1 MPSPKPPFE
10 LKDHCSLIHQNVLY
24 VFSPAGFMSLAL
36 EPNAKWSKLAM
47 GKSVAG
53 ASCFKGPTDGDMN
66 NPAFYV
72 VGGTGGPDDYLGV
85 QSYSFLDKKWK
96 FPPLDGNN
104 MKNRLDHDAVFIESQ
119 SSILVFAGSTN
130 GNPTPS
136 TETFM
141 ISMNSNLY
149 HVESRDGPVAPS
161 TKPILL
167 PWGKDSVLLV
177 AGSGDNKVYEFK
189 ENAWHMFDRVL
200 ESPVPDPTNTPV
212 IANPYIDGNMA
223 LQVFDLAAS
232 PVTVRTDNLVQPGA
246 PHRRSIHSRH
256 HGHIHST
263 VQKRDSYPA
272 YNSTLAPT
280 GSRTGASVAAD
291 PGYNNRVVIS
301 GGNNEEPIVIFN
313 QDDNAWLD
321 IKDFFS
327 VSTTS
332 SASSSTMTSSSMTVI
347 SSTSTP
353 TITSAPSF
361 TPYPTETE
369 TSSTSSDRAD
379 DVVPPDGRTLT
390 IIGATLG
397 TLLGIGAIIIII
409 LLVLAWRRRTSLYC
423 QHAKEKHMNSDD
435 KDRFSFQDAGV
446 EPLTRS
452 IQPIARGPVPSTDSW
467 AYVAG
472 QVDDYSRA
480 SLNPSPP
487 APPPTRGMPISEK
500 SPSPLR
506 TMEAAHEERPDSDV
520 YPPVS
525 TNKPVF
531 GAVVDHRQSE
541 ADDRLTDE
549 GWSKYF
555 QRDKDNGSIKSRASS
570 VDSKYSKSDYKSDYQ
585 SDYRGSGWPHVSA
598 EVPPLKFGGPQPL
611 GMVASGSPSTET
623 PPKWPF
629 TQHQGMAA
637 KISSAD
643 SISINSDDFYDD
655 RRDTGRD
662 TLRDTKSDAF
672 STGAPGSTHDVDRWG
687 RVSREPRVPSSNY
700 SNSVYY
706 DNPGPPYTGGPDR
719 YLNPMHPESRAPSSH
734 YGRNTRSASRG
745 ILSSD
750 ISWLNI
756 GSNR

>member
-1 MPSPKPPFE
+1 
-10 LKDHCSLIHQNVLY
+10 
-24 VFSPAGFMSLAL
+24 
-36 EPNAKWSKLAM
+36 
-47 GKSVAG
+47 
-53 ASCFKGPTDGDMN
+53 
-66 NPAFYV
+66 
-72 VGGTGGPDDYLGV
+72 
-85 QSYSFLDKKWK
+85 
-96 FPPLDGNN
+96 
-104 MKNRLDHDAVFIESQ
+104 
-119 SSILVFAGSTN
+119 
-130 GNPTPS
+130 
-136 TETFM
+136 
-141 ISMNSNLY
+141 
-149 HVESRDGPVAPS
+149 
-161 TKPILL
+161 
-167 PWGKDSVLLV
+167 
-177 AGSGDNKVYEFK
+177 
-189 ENAWHMFDRVL
+189 
-200 ESPVPDPTNTPV
+200 
-212 IANPYIDGNMA
+212 
-223 LQVFDLAAS
+223 
-232 PVTVRTDNLVQPGA
+232 
-246 PHRRSIHSRH
+246 
-256 HGHIHST
+256 
-263 VQKRDSYPA
+263 
-272 YNSTLAPT
+272 
-280 GSRTGASVAAD
+280 
-291 PGYNNRVVIS
+291 
-301 GGNNEEPIVIFN
+301 
-313 QDDNAWLD
+313 
-321 IKDFFS
+321 
-327 VSTTS
+327 
-332 SASSSTMTSSSMTVI
+332 
-347 SSTSTP
+347 
-353 TITSAPSF
+353 
-361 TPYPTETE
+361 
-369 TSSTSSDRAD
+369 
-379 DVVPPDGRTLT
+379 
-390 IIGATLG
+390 
-397 TLLGIGAIIIII
+397 
-409 LLVLAWRRRTSLYC
+409 
-423 QHAKEKHMNSDD
+423 MNSDD

-472 QVDDYSRA
+472 QVDDYSRP
-480 SLNPSPP
+480 SLNPQPP

-506 TMEAAHEERPDSDV
+506 AMEAAQEERPDSDV

-525 TNKPVF
+525 NNRPVF

-598 EVPPLKFGGPQPL
+598 EVPPLRFDGPHPL

-629 TQHQGMAA
+629 TQLQGMAA

-672 STGAPGSTHDVDRWG
+672 STGAPSSTHDVDRWG

-706 DNPGPPYTGGPDR
+706 DNPGPPHTGGPDR
-719 YLNPMHPESRAPSSH
+719 YLNPMHPESRAPSSY

-750 ISWLNI
+750 LSWLNI

>member
-10 LKDHCSLIHQNVLY
+10 LKDHCTLIHQNVLY
-24 VFSPAGFMSLAL
+24 VYSPAGFMSLAL
-36 EPNAKWSKLAM
+36 EPNAKWSKLAV
-47 GKSVAG
+47 GRSVTG

-66 NPAFYV
+66 NPAFFV

-85 QSYSFLDKKWK
+85 QSYSFLDKKWR
-96 FPPLDGNN
+96 FPSLDGNN
-104 MKNRLDHDAVFIESQ
+104 LKNRVNHDAVFIESQ

-141 ISMNSNLY
+141 ISMSPNLY
-149 HVESRDGPVAPS
+149 HIESRGGPVAPS
-161 TKPILL
+161 TKPVLL
-167 PWGKDSVLLV
+167 PWGKDTVLLI
-177 AGSGDNKVYEFK
+177 AGSGDNKVYQFK
-189 ENAWHMFDRVL
+189 DNAWHMFDYAL
-200 ESPVPDPTNTPV
+200 ESPIADPTNTPI

-232 PVTVRTDNLVQPGA
+232 PITVRTDNLVPPGA

-256 HGHIHST
+256 HNHVNSII
-263 VQKRDSYPA
+263 QKRDSYPA

-280 GSRTGASVAAD
+280 GSRTGASIASD

-301 GGNNEEPIVIFN
+301 GGNSEEPIVIFN

-321 IKDFFS
+321 IKHFFS

-332 SASSSTMTSSSMTVI
+332 SASSSTMTPSSMTAI

-353 TITSAPSF
+353 IITSAPTF

-369 TSSTSSDRAD
+369 SPTSSERVDSI
-379 DVVPPDGRTLT
+379 VPPDGRTLT

-409 LLVLAWRRRTSLYC
+409 LLILAWRRRTSLYC
-423 QHAKEKHMNSDD
+423 QHTKEKHMNSDD

-446 EPLTRS
+446 EPLTQS

-467 AYVAG
+467 AYISG
-472 QVDDYSRA
+472 QADDYSRA
-480 SLNPSPP
+480 SLNPPP
-487 APPPTRGMPISEK
+487 PPPTRGMPISEK

-506 TMEAAHEERPDSDV
+506 VVETTRDERPDSDV

-525 TNKPVF
+525 TKQVF

-555 QRDKDNGSIKSRASS
+555 QREKDNGSVKSRVSS

-585 SDYRGSGWPHVSA
+585 SDYRGSGWPHTSA
-598 EVPPLKFGGPQPL
+598 QVPPLRFGGPQPL
-611 GMVASGSPSTET
+611 GMVPSGSPSTET
-623 PPKWPF
+623 PPKWSFP
-629 TQHQGMAA
+629 QHQAMSA
-637 KISSAD
+637 KISNAD
-643 SISINSDDFYDD
+643 SISINSDDYYDNQ
-655 RRDTGRD
+655 RDTA
-662 TLRDTKSDAF
+662 KSDTF

-687 RVSREPRVPSSNY
+687 RVSREPRVASSNY

-706 DNPGPPYTGGPDR
+706 DNPGPPHPGGPDR
-719 YLNPMHPESRAPSSH
+719 QMNPMFPGSRSPSSY
-734 YGRNTRSASRG
+734 YGRNNRSASRG

-756 GSNR
+756 GGNR